1 MPEPA
6 GAAGAP
12 EAAGLPDDVVR
23 AVCRHMDDDH
33 ADAALR
39 IVQVLGGEPAAD
51 RVQTVGV
58 DTTSISFLAHT
69 GETTTPVTVAFSQP
83 AADRTAVRLAV
94 VALSERAQRGG

>member
-1 MPEPA
+1 
-6 GAAGAP
+6 
-12 EAAGLPDDVVR
+12 
-23 AVCRHMDDDH
+23 MDDDH

-39 IVQVLGGEPAAD
+39 IVQVLGGAPGAD

-69 GETTTPVTVAFSQP
+69 GEATTPVTVAFSEP

-94 VALSERAQRGG
+94 MALSERAQRDG